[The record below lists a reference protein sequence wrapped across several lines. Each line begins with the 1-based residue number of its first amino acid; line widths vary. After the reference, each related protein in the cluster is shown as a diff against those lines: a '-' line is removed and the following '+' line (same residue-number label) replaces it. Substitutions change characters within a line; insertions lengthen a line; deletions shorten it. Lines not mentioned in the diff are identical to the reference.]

1 MSFWRWQ
8 EEEPGVSACGRLS
21 NDGWAA
27 TACEDELKYI
37 CQRGTCTQLSWLSLK
52 FCCDFITI
60 FIIDAV
66 QQNPKAFTVL
76 YYSGHFDLAFEIV
89 CFLLFSEINECASN
103 PCVNGSCTDALNL
116 FVCSCNDGFEGVHC
130 DAIITTTTTSSTT
143 TTPQAAHSQSDIVSR
158 VTTEFISA
166 LELDFTL
173 DVISLT
179 SQSVEVETSSD
190 EPHLDSNFTREEEPA
205 EVTEA
210 AQTESSR
217 VHSQCW
223 LTSISC
229 NTNHVFSVHST
240 SIL

>member
-1 MSFWRWQ
+1 M
-8 EEEPGVSACGRLS
+8 LS
-21 NDGWAA
+21 S
-27 TACEDELKYI
+27 I
-37 CQRGTCTQLSWLSLK
+37 
-52 FCCDFITI
+52 
-60 FIIDAV
+60 
-66 QQNPKAFTVL
+66 
-76 YYSGHFDLAFEIV
+76 
-89 CFLLFSEINECASN
+89 FSEINECASN

-143 TTPQAAHSQSDIVSR
+143 TTQQAAHSQSDIVSR

-190 EPHLDSNFTREEEPA
+190 ESHLDSNFTREEEPA

-240 SIL
+240 SILYEKIPFISLILRFQPFPTLGLYRVFGRPIG